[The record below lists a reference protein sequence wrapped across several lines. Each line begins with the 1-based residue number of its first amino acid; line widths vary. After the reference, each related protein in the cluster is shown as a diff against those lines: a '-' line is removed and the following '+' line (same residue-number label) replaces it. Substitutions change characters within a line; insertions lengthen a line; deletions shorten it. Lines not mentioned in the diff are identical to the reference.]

1 MFLSSLWHALFFTA
15 LLSAGLVAF
24 ALITRLERTAA
35 VRASP
40 PRLRR
45 RSLLLTALVLALAA
59 LPFDLPAAHRL
70 WLPPAAALLI
80 ALAWLDRRHQ
90 WLPDRLTQPLLWG
103 GLLCNLD
110 ARWATLDDA
119 VIGAAAGYG
128 ALWLLN
134 ALYRQVRRR
143 NGIGQGDFKL
153 LAALGAWLGWTMLPL
168 LVCLAAMFG
177 LGMALALGR
186 RNRRAWRTPQPFGIA
201 LVAAGWLCLLTGA
214 GSPNPQADFIYF
226 TMADPHKTQAGRG
239 PQLKQPLLPDLTG
252 SFFFAADRK

>member
-1 MFLSSLWHALFFTA
+1 MFLSLLWPALFFTA
-15 LLSAGLVAF
+15 LLSAGAVAF

-35 VRASP
+35 GRANP
-40 PRLRR
+40 PQLRR
-45 RSLLLTALVLALAA
+45 RSLLLTAFGLALTA

-70 WLPPAAALLI
+70 WLPPVAALLI
-80 ALAWLDRRHQ
+80 ALAWLDWRHR

-103 GLLCNLD
+103 GMLCNLD
-110 ARWATLDDA
+110 ARWATLGDA

-128 ALWLLN
+128 GLWLLN

-177 LGMALALGR
+177 LGMALTRGR
-186 RNRRAWRTPQPFGIA
+186 RNRRAWRTRQPFGIA
-201 LVAAGWLCLLTGA
+201 LAAAGWLLLLMDA
-214 GSPNPQADFIYF
+214 GQNAPALF
-226 TMADPHKTQAGRG
+226 G
-239 PQLKQPLLPDLTG
+239 
-252 SFFFAADRK
+252 

>member
-1 MFLSSLWHALFFTA
+1 MFLSLLWPALFFTA
-15 LLSAGLVAF
+15 LLSAGVVAF

-35 VRASP
+35 GRANP
-40 PRLRR
+40 PQLRR
-45 RSLLLTALVLALAA
+45 RSLLLTAFGLALTA

-70 WLPPAAALLI
+70 WLPPVAALLI
-80 ALAWLDRRHQ
+80 ALAWLDWRHR

-103 GLLCNLD
+103 GMLCNLD
-110 ARWATLDDA
+110 ARWATLGDA

-128 ALWLLN
+128 GLWLLN

-177 LGMALALGR
+177 LGMALTRGR
-186 RNRRAWRTPQPFGIA
+186 RDRRAWRTRQPFGIA
-201 LVAAGWLCLLTGA
+201 LAAAGWLLLLMDA
-214 GSPNPQADFIYF
+214 GQNAPALF
-226 TMADPHKTQAGRG
+226 G
-239 PQLKQPLLPDLTG
+239 
-252 SFFFAADRK
+252 

>member
-1 MFLSSLWHALFFTA
+1 MFLSLLWPALFFTA
-15 LLSAGLVAF
+15 LLSAGVVAF

-35 VRASP
+35 GRANP
-40 PRLRR
+40 PQLRR
-45 RSLLLTALVLALAA
+45 RSLLLTAFGLALTA

-80 ALAWLDRRHQ
+80 ALAWLDWRHR

-103 GLLCNLD
+103 GMLCNLD
-110 ARWATLDDA
+110 ARWATLGDA

-128 ALWLLN
+128 GLWLLN

-177 LGMALALGR
+177 LGMALTRSR
-186 RNRRAWRTPQPFGIA
+186 RNRRAWRTRQPFGIA
-201 LVAAGWLCLLTGA
+201 LAAAGWLLLLMDA
-214 GSPNPQADFIYF
+214 GQNALALF
-226 TMADPHKTQAGRG
+226 G
-239 PQLKQPLLPDLTG
+239 
-252 SFFFAADRK
+252 

>member
-1 MFLSSLWHALFFTA
+1 
-15 LLSAGLVAF
+15 
-24 ALITRLERTAA
+24 
-35 VRASP
+35 
-40 PRLRR
+40 
-45 RSLLLTALVLALAA
+45 
-59 LPFDLPAAHRL
+59 PFDLPAAHRL

-80 ALAWLDRRHQ
+80 ALAWLDGRHR

-119 VIGAAAGYG
+119 VLGAVAGYG

-153 LAALGAWLGWTMLPL
+153 LAALGAWLGWTILPL

-177 LGMALALGR
+177 LGMALARGR

-201 LVAAGWLCLLTGA
+201 LAAAGWLLLLLDA
-214 GSPNPQADFIYF
+214 GQNAPALF
-226 TMADPHKTQAGRG
+226 G
-239 PQLKQPLLPDLTG
+239 
-252 SFFFAADRK
+252 

>member
-1 MFLSSLWHALFFTA
+1 MFISSLWHALFFTA

-45 RSLLLTALVLALAA
+45 RSLLLTALGLALTA

-80 ALAWLDRRHQ
+80 ALAWLDGRHR

-119 VIGAAAGYG
+119 
-128 ALWLLN
+128 
-134 ALYRQVRRR
+134 
-143 NGIGQGDFKL
+143 
-153 LAALGAWLGWTMLPL
+153 
-168 LVCLAAMFG
+168 
-177 LGMALALGR
+177 GR
-186 RNRRAWRTPQPFGIA
+186 RQ
-201 LVAAGWLCLLTGA
+201 
-214 GSPNPQADFIYF
+214 
-226 TMADPHKTQAGRG
+226 
-239 PQLKQPLLPDLTG
+239 
-252 SFFFAADRK
+252 

>member
-1 MFLSSLWHALFFTA
+1 MFLSLLWPALFFTA
-15 LLSAGLVAF
+15 LLSAGAVAF
-24 ALITRLERTAA
+24 TLITRLERMAA
-35 VRASP
+35 GRASP
-40 PRLRR
+40 PKLRR
-45 RSLLLTALVLALAA
+45 RSLLLTAFGLALTA

-80 ALAWLDRRHQ
+80 ALAWLDWRHR

-103 GLLCNLD
+103 GMLCNLD
-110 ARWATLDDA
+110 ARWATLGDA

-128 ALWLLN
+128 GLWLLN

-177 LGMALALGR
+177 LGMALTRGR
-186 RNRRAWRTPQPFGIA
+186 RNRRAWRTRQPFGIA
-201 LVAAGWLCLLTGA
+201 LAAAGWLLLLMDA
-214 GSPNPQADFIYF
+214 GQNAPALF
-226 TMADPHKTQAGRG
+226 G
-239 PQLKQPLLPDLTG
+239 
-252 SFFFAADRK
+252 

>member
-1 MFLSSLWHALFFTA
+1 MFLSLLWPALFFTA
-15 LLSAGLVAF
+15 LLSAGVVAF

-35 VRASP
+35 GRANP
-40 PRLRR
+40 PQLRR
-45 RSLLLTALVLALAA
+45 RSLLLTAFGLALTA

-80 ALAWLDRRHQ
+80 ALAWLDWRHR

-103 GLLCNLD
+103 GMLCNLD
-110 ARWATLDDA
+110 ARWATLGDA

-128 ALWLLN
+128 GLWLLN

-177 LGMALALGR
+177 LGMALTRSR
-186 RNRRAWRTPQPFGIA
+186 RNRRAWRTRQPFGIA
-201 LVAAGWLCLLTGA
+201 LAAAGWLLLLMDA
-214 GSPNPQADFIYF
+214 GQNAPALF
-226 TMADPHKTQAGRG
+226 G
-239 PQLKQPLLPDLTG
+239 
-252 SFFFAADRK
+252 

>member
-1 MFLSSLWHALFFTA
+1 MFLSLLWPALFFTA
-15 LLSAGLVAF
+15 LLSAGAVAF
-24 ALITRLERTAA
+24 TLITRLERTAA

-40 PRLRR
+40 PKLRR
-45 RSLLLTALVLALAA
+45 RSLLLTAFGLALTA

-80 ALAWLDRRHQ
+80 ALAWLDGRHR

-103 GLLCNLD
+103 GMLCNLD
-110 ARWATLDDA
+110 ARWATLSDA

-128 ALWLLN
+128 GLWLLN

-143 NGIGQGDFKL
+143 DGIGQGDFKL

-177 LGMALALGR
+177 LGMALTRGR
-186 RNRRAWRTPQPFGIA
+186 RNRRAWRTRQPFGIA
-201 LVAAGWLCLLTGA
+201 LAAAGWLLLLMDA
-214 GSPNPQADFIYF
+214 GQNAPALF
-226 TMADPHKTQAGRG
+226 G
-239 PQLKQPLLPDLTG
+239 
-252 SFFFAADRK
+252 

>member
-1 MFLSSLWHALFFTA
+1 MFLSLLWPPLFFTA
-15 LLSAGLVAF
+15 LLSAGVVAF

-35 VRASP
+35 GRANP
-40 PRLRR
+40 PQLRR
-45 RSLLLTALVLALAA
+45 RSLLLTAFGLALTA

-80 ALAWLDRRHQ
+80 ALAWLDWRHR

-103 GLLCNLD
+103 GMLCNLD
-110 ARWATLDDA
+110 ARWATLGDA

-128 ALWLLN
+128 GLWLLN

-177 LGMALALGR
+177 LGMALTRSR
-186 RNRRAWRTPQPFGIA
+186 RNRRAWRTRQPFGIA
-201 LVAAGWLCLLTGA
+201 LAAAGWLLLLMDA
-214 GSPNPQADFIYF
+214 GQNAPALF
-226 TMADPHKTQAGRG
+226 G
-239 PQLKQPLLPDLTG
+239 
-252 SFFFAADRK
+252 

>member
-1 MFLSSLWHALFFTA
+1 MFLSLLWPALFFTA
-15 LLSAGLVAF
+15 LLSAGAVAF
-24 ALITRLERTAA
+24 TLITRLERTAA
-35 VRASP
+35 GRASP
-40 PRLRR
+40 PKLRR
-45 RSLLLTALVLALAA
+45 RSLLLTAFGLALTA

-80 ALAWLDRRHQ
+80 ALAWLDWRHR

-103 GLLCNLD
+103 GMLCNLD
-110 ARWATLDDA
+110 ARWATLGDA

-128 ALWLLN
+128 GLWLLN

-177 LGMALALGR
+177 LGMALTRGR
-186 RNRRAWRTPQPFGIA
+186 RNRRAWRTRQPFGIA
-201 LVAAGWLCLLTGA
+201 LAAAGWLLLLMDA
-214 GSPNPQADFIYF
+214 GQNAPALF
-226 TMADPHKTQAGRG
+226 G
-239 PQLKQPLLPDLTG
+239 
-252 SFFFAADRK
+252 

>member
-1 MFLSSLWHALFFTA
+1 MFIPLLWHALFFTA
-15 LLSAGLVAF
+15 LLSAGMVAF
-24 ALITRLERTAA
+24 SLITWLERTEY
-35 VRASP
+35 VRDNP

-45 RSLLLTALVLALAA
+45 SSLLLTAFGLALAT

-80 ALAWLDRRHQ
+80 ALSWLDWRHR
-90 WLPDRLTQPLLWG
+90 WLPDRLTQPLLWS

-110 ARWATLDDA
+110 ARWAPLDDA

-153 LAALGAWLGWTMLPL
+153 LAALGAWLGWTTLPL
-168 LVCLAAMFG
+168 LVCLAAAFG
-177 LGMALALGR
+177 LSLAVAHGLL
-186 RNRRAWRTPQPFGIA
+186 NRRGWRTPQPFGIA
-201 LVAAGWLCLLTGA
+201 LAAAGWLQLLMGA
-214 GSPNPQADFIYF
+214 DQSA
-226 TMADPHKTQAGRG
+226 
-239 PQLKQPLLPDLTG
+239 LTLFG
-252 SFFFAADRK
+252 

>member
-1 MFLSSLWHALFFTA
+1 MFLFSLWHALFTA
-15 LLSAGLVAF
+15 LLSAGMVAF

-45 RSLLLTALVLALAA
+45 RSLLLTALGVALAT
-59 LPFDLPAAHRL
+59 LPFDPPAAHRL

-80 ALAWLDRRHQ
+80 ALAWLDWRHR

-110 ARWATLDDA
+110 ARWAPLNDA

-134 ALYRQVRRR
+134 ALYRQLRRR
-143 NGIGQGDFKL
+143 NGIGRRLQTAGGAGR
-153 LAALGAWLGWTMLPL
+153 LARLDDAAAAGLPGGNVRIRHGIGARPAQPSRLANAATFRHRLGGRR
-168 LVCLAAMFG
+168 LAV
-177 LGMALALGR
+177 ALAGPGQNAPAL
-186 RNRRAWRTPQPFGIA
+186 FGEFFSVSLSRLSNPA
-201 LVAAGWLCLLTGA
+201 TSAVLAVAGLASGW
-214 GSPNPQADFIYF
+214 
-226 TMADPHKTQAGRG
+226 KT
-239 PQLKQPLLPDLTG
+239 
-252 SFFFAADRK
+252 

>member
-1 MFLSSLWHALFFTA
+1 MFLSSLWHMLFFTA
-15 LLSAGLVAF
+15 LLSAGLLAF
-24 ALITRLERTAA
+24 SLITRLERTVAE
-35 VRASP
+35 RTNL

-45 RSLLLTALVLALAA
+45 RSLLLTALGLALAT

-80 ALAWLDRRHQ
+80 ALAWLDWRHR
-90 WLPDRLTQPLLWG
+90 WLPDRLTLPLLWS

-153 LAALGAWLGWTMLPL
+153 LAALGAWLGWTTLPL
-168 LVCLAAMFG
+168 LVCLAAAFG
-177 LGMALALGR
+177 LGLAVARGLYQR
-186 RNRRAWRTPQPFGIA
+186 RSWRTPQPFGIA
-201 LVAAGWLCLLTGA
+201 LAAAGWLLLLMDA
-214 GSPNPQADFIYF
+214 GQNAPALF
-226 TMADPHKTQAGRG
+226 G
-239 PQLKQPLLPDLTG
+239 
-252 SFFFAADRK
+252 

>member
-1 MFLSSLWHALFFTA
+1 MFLSLLWPALFFTA
-15 LLSAGLVAF
+15 LLSAGVVAF

-35 VRASP
+35 GRANP
-40 PRLRR
+40 PQLRR
-45 RSLLLTALVLALAA
+45 RSLLLTAFGLALTA

-70 WLPPAAALLI
+70 WLPPVAALLI
-80 ALAWLDRRHQ
+80 ALAWLDWRHR

-103 GLLCNLD
+103 GMLCNLD
-110 ARWATLDDA
+110 ARWATLGDA

-128 ALWLLN
+128 GLWLLN

-177 LGMALALGR
+177 LGMALTRGR
-186 RNRRAWRTPQPFGIA
+186 RDRRAWRTRQPFGIA
-201 LVAAGWLCLLTGA
+201 
-214 GSPNPQADFIYF
+214 
-226 TMADPHKTQAGRG
+226 
-239 PQLKQPLLPDLTG
+239 
-252 SFFFAADRK
+252 

>member
-1 MFLSSLWHALFFTA
+1 MFLSLLWPALFFTA
-15 LLSAGLVAF
+15 LLSAGVVAF

-35 VRASP
+35 GRANP
-40 PRLRR
+40 PQLRR
-45 RSLLLTALVLALAA
+45 RSLLLTTFGLALTA

-80 ALAWLDRRHQ
+80 ALAWLDWRHR

-103 GLLCNLD
+103 GMLCNLD
-110 ARWATLDDA
+110 ARWATLGDA

-128 ALWLLN
+128 GLWLLN

-177 LGMALALGR
+177 LGMALTRGR
-186 RNRRAWRTPQPFGIA
+186 RNRRAWRTRQPFGIA
-201 LVAAGWLCLLTGA
+201 LAAAGWLLLLMDA
-214 GSPNPQADFIYF
+214 GQNAPALF
-226 TMADPHKTQAGRG
+226 G
-239 PQLKQPLLPDLTG
+239 
-252 SFFFAADRK
+252 